1 MVFKALTEHY
11 VISMYLYAAS
21 AILSIPGHFYLIYLD
36 TYIVADRQTDRQV
49 DRYFIDR
56 YLFVIKMNICTSIY
70 KPIDKIIFNYYTVSI
85 ISITHKSTSPQTFDT
100 FKNK

>member
-56 YLFVIKMNICTSIY
+56 EKSHHRLICHKNEYMYINIQAY
-70 KPIDKIIFNYYTVSI
+70 W
-85 ISITHKSTSPQTFDT
+85 
-100 FKNK
+100 